1 MAIYHFSMKTVSRS
15 KGRSAVAAAAYR
27 SGQKLEDHYYG
38 LVHDYTKKSGIELAQ
53 IFTPNDCSTSIKNR
67 QDLWNTAEK
76 AEKRSN
82 STIAREFEIAF
93 PQELNQAQRK
103 AMLIEL
109 CEEIVKR
116 HGVVVDACIHAP
128 HSQGGTDDRNFH
140 AHVLMTTRQ
149 ATPEGLGKKTRE
161 LDDRKSGEVQWWRA
175 KFAELTNSHLEKAG
189 HDVRVDHRSYK
200 DQGIDREAK
209 VHEGPATTA
218 LRRKGLEN
226 EIIASNNLI
235 QKRNDIRAAN
245 ENSIQ
250 EYYELA
256 KKIDAAELAIKDRD
270 REKNNLEDCYQ
281 TYWDFQ
287 KIYENFLVDFNATDG
302 NKAEQAQVIKDH
314 NFTEHLES
322 FKKASLVLRQEGIEP
337 TRPPEPSLLAKLSKV
352 FKKQNVEAEAVPFVT
367 FSEMQSIEQEY
378 FTPIFQYIE
387 QARKSEKKRLEEE
400 KRKAKESFEREQR
413 EEIARAEK
421 SRQKALAV
429 EEYFRNFDK
438 TGLAREFD
446 NELGFIHKS
455 RMGYIGMMTQL
466 QAQSYVENDFKEFNK
481 YTKEKYELIEDLI
494 PKLNAEDLKLIK
506 KIIDTDKSVTGVDIT
521 VYTDKATKVLE
532 ERKQDLEWRSTKQET
547 TYTPSPTSSKRKNN
561 DHVFSLK

>member
-1 MAIYHFSMKTVSRS
+1 
-15 KGRSAVAAAAYR
+15 
-27 SGQKLEDHYYG
+27 
-38 LVHDYTKKSGIELAQ
+38 
-53 IFTPNDCSTSIKNR
+53 
-67 QDLWNTAEK
+67 
-76 AEKRSN
+76 
-82 STIAREFEIAF
+82 
-93 PQELNQAQRK
+93 
-103 AMLIEL
+103 
-109 CEEIVKR
+109 
-116 HGVVVDACIHAP
+116 
-128 HSQGGTDDRNFH
+128 
-140 AHVLMTTRQ
+140 
-149 ATPEGLGKKTRE
+149 
-161 LDDRKSGEVQWWRA
+161 
-175 KFAELTNSHLEKAG
+175 
-189 HDVRVDHRSYK
+189 
-200 DQGIDREAK
+200 
-209 VHEGPATTA
+209 
-218 LRRKGLEN
+218 
-226 EIIASNNLI
+226 
-235 QKRNDIRAAN
+235 
-245 ENSIQ
+245 
-250 EYYELA
+250 
-256 KKIDAAELAIKDRD
+256 
-270 REKNNLEDCYQ
+270 
-281 TYWDFQ
+281 
-287 KIYENFLVDFNATDG
+287 LVDFNATDG

-337 TRPPEPSLLAKLSKV
+337 TRPPEPSLLGKLSKV

-438 TGLAREFD
+438 TGLGREFD
-446 NELGFIHKS
+446 NELGFIHES
-455 RMGYIGMMTQL
+455 RMGYIGIMTQL

-547 TYTPSPTSSKRKNN
+547 TYTPSPAPSKRKDN
-561 DHVFSLK
+561 DNDFSM

>member
-27 SGQKLEDHYYG
+27 SGQKLVDHYYG

-53 IFTPNDCSTSIKNR
+53 IFTPDDCAPTLQNR
-67 QDLWNTAEK
+67 QDLWNEAEK

-93 PQELNQAQRK
+93 PQELSQAQRK

-128 HSQGGTDDRNFH
+128 HTKGGTDDRNFH

-189 HDVRVDHRSYK
+189 HEIRIDHRSYK
-200 DQGIDREAK
+200 DQGIDREAT

-226 EIIASNNLI
+226 ESIVSNDLI
-235 QKRNDIRAAN
+235 QKRNEDRAAN

-250 EYYELA
+250 EYYDLA
-256 KKIDAAELAIKDRD
+256 KQIDAAKLAVKDLD
-270 REKNNLEDCYQ
+270 REKNSIEDCYQ

-314 NFTEHLES
+314 NFTEHLGN
-322 FKKASLVLRQEGIEP
+322 FKKASLVLRQEGTEP
-337 TRPPEPSLLAKLSKV
+337 TRPPEPSLLGKLSKV
-352 FKKQNVEAEAVPFVT
+352 FKKQNVEAEAVPFIT
-367 FSEMQSIEQEY
+367 FDEMQSIEQEY
-378 FTPIFQYIE
+378 LTPVFQYIE
-387 QARKSEKKRLEEE
+387 QARKSDKKRLEEE
-400 KRKAKESFEREQR
+400 KCKVKDAFEREQR

-429 EEYFRNFDK
+429 EEYFKRFDK
-438 TGLAREFD
+438 TGLKREFD
-446 NELGFIHKS
+446 NVFGSFHES
-455 RMGYIGMMTQL
+455 RMGYIGTITQL
-466 QAQSYVENDFKEFNK
+466 QAQSYVENDFREFKK

-494 PKLNAEDLKLIK
+494 PRLDDEDLKFIK

-521 VYTDKATKVLE
+521 LYTDKATRVLE
-532 ERKQDLEWRSTKQET
+532 ERKQDLEWRSTKKET
-547 TYTPSPTSSKRKNN
+547 AYTPSPAPSKRKDN
-561 DHVFSLK
+561 DNDFSM

>member
-27 SGQKLEDHYYG
+27 SGQKLVDHYYG

-53 IFTPNDCSTSIKNR
+53 IFTPDDCAPTLQNR
-67 QDLWNTAEK
+67 QDLWNEAEK

-93 PQELNQAQRK
+93 PQELSQAQRK

-128 HSQGGTDDRNFH
+128 HTKGGTDDRNFH

-189 HDVRVDHRSYK
+189 HEIRIDHRSYK
-200 DQGIDREAK
+200 DQGIDREAT

-226 EIIASNNLI
+226 ESIVSNDLI
-235 QKRNDIRAAN
+235 QKRNEDRAAN

-250 EYYELA
+250 EYYDLA
-256 KKIDAAELAIKDRD
+256 KQIDAAKLAVKDLD
-270 REKNNLEDCYQ
+270 REKNSIEDCYQ

-314 NFTEHLES
+314 NFTEHLGN
-322 FKKASLVLRQEGIEP
+322 FKKASLVLRQEGTEP
-337 TRPPEPSLLAKLSKV
+337 TRPPEPSLLGKLSKV

-367 FSEMQSIEQEY
+367 FDEMQSIEQKY
-378 FTPIFQYIE
+378 LTPVFQYIE
-387 QARKSEKKRLEEE
+387 QARKSDKKRLEEE
-400 KRKAKESFEREQR
+400 KCKVKDAFEREQR

-429 EEYFRNFDK
+429 EEYFKRFDK
-438 TGLAREFD
+438 TGLKREFD
-446 NELGFIHKS
+446 NVFGSFHES
-455 RMGYIGMMTQL
+455 RMGYIGTITQL
-466 QAQSYVENDFKEFNK
+466 QAQSYVENDFREFKK

-494 PKLNAEDLKLIK
+494 PRLDDEDLKFIK

-521 VYTDKATKVLE
+521 LYTDKATRVLE
-532 ERKQDLEWRSTKQET
+532 ERKQDLEWRSTKKET
-547 TYTPSPTSSKRKNN
+547 AYTPSPAPSKRKDN
-561 DHVFSLK
+561 DNDFSM

>member
-1 MAIYHFSMKTVSRS
+1 V
-15 KGRSAVAAAAYR
+15 VA
-27 SGQKLEDHYYG
+27 
-38 LVHDYTKKSGIELAQ
+38 
-53 IFTPNDCSTSIKNR
+53 
-67 QDLWNTAEK
+67 
-76 AEKRSN
+76 
-82 STIAREFEIAF
+82 
-93 PQELNQAQRK
+93 
-103 AMLIEL
+103 
-109 CEEIVKR
+109 
-116 HGVVVDACIHAP
+116 
-128 HSQGGTDDRNFH
+128 
-140 AHVLMTTRQ
+140 
-149 ATPEGLGKKTRE
+149 
-161 LDDRKSGEVQWWRA
+161 
-175 KFAELTNSHLEKAG
+175 
-189 HDVRVDHRSYK
+189 
-200 DQGIDREAK
+200 
-209 VHEGPATTA
+209 
-218 LRRKGLEN
+218 
-226 EIIASNNLI
+226 
-235 QKRNDIRAAN
+235 
-245 ENSIQ
+245 
-250 EYYELA
+250 
-256 KKIDAAELAIKDRD
+256 
-270 REKNNLEDCYQ
+270 
-281 TYWDFQ
+281 
-287 KIYENFLVDFNATDG
+287 G

-337 TRPPEPSLLAKLSKV
+337 TRPPEPSLLGKLSKV

-438 TGLAREFD
+438 TGLGREFD
-446 NELGFIHKS
+446 NELGFIHES
-455 RMGYIGMMTQL
+455 RMGYIGIMTQL

-547 TYTPSPTSSKRKNN
+547 TYTPSPAPSKRKDN
-561 DHVFSLK
+561 DNDFSM